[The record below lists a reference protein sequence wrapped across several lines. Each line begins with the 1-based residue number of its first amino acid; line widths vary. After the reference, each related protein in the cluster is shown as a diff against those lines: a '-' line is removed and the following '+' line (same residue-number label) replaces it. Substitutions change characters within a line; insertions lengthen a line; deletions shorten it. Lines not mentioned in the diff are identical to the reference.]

1 MNTQDHSV
9 LSSLRG
15 KSIAIFGG
23 EPREPA
29 RLRLEQELGCR
40 VTHFASRENDASARR
55 FAKFEHQ
62 VFDLVVWICGCSR
75 TAHGEYVRDAAR
87 RRGIPFLV
95 LRSFPHPNRLV
106 QELANRHLLGAL
118 ALVGGAR

>member
-9 LSSLRG
+9 LSSLCG

-23 EPREPA
+23 VPREPA

-55 FAKFEHQ
+55 FAKFENQ

-95 LRSFPHPNRLV
+95 VRSFPHPNRLR
-106 QELANRHLLGAL
+106 QELANRHLLSAL
-118 ALVGGAR
+118 PLVGGAR

>member
-1 MNTQDHSV
+1 MNTYHDSV
-9 LSSLRG
+9 RSSLRD

-23 EPREPA
+23 ALREPA

-55 FAKFEHQ
+55 FAKFENQ
-62 VFDLVVWICGCSR
+62 SFDLVVWIWGFSR
-75 TAHGEYVRDAAR
+75 TAHGEHARDAAR

-95 LRSFPHPNRLV
+95 VRSFPHPNRLV
-106 QELANRHLLGAL
+106 QELANRRIFGATAL
-118 ALVGGAR
+118 AGGAR

>member
-1 MNTQDHSV
+1 MNTHHHSV

-40 VTHFASRENDASARR
+40 AIHFASRENDASARR
-55 FAKFEHQ
+55 FAKFASQ
-62 VFDLVVWICGCSR
+62 AFNLVVWICGFSR

-95 LRSFPHPNRLV
+95 VQSFPHPNRLG
-106 QELANRHLLGAL
+106 QELVDRHLLGAV
-118 ALVGGAR
+118 AGGAR